1 MRDRLTR
8 ARRTVAAGVVL
19 SALASAAVLH
29 STGTAAHAVVARQ
42 HLAIPSYFWPG
53 ASWDAVIAH
62 AGAIDI
68 AVVNVDSGPGTA
80 RVTTFATTV
89 AAARLRGIRVVG
101 YVHTGYSARPLA
113 EVLTDID
120 RYYAWYGVDGVFVDE
135 VPSDCAQG
143 SYYGS
148 VADRIRTHGEHLV
161 VVNPGTNPEECAAGF
176 SDVIVNFEGTA
187 GEYQTWSPAS
197 WTGGYP
203 ADRFWHLIYGA
214 DATDVSSL
222 VSLSGERNAAHVYV
236 TDDAMPNPW
245 DALPGPSAWSSLL
258 GAVSGRSAA
267 PNAIPLDPGAPRG
280 AAPSAM
286 APSTVAP
293 VGNPP
298 EGPAVPGPAPSSLPP
313 PAATLPAATLPAT
326 TLPPDPT
333 PTAAADPPSIPAGL
347 TTAWAASTA
356 VVFTV
361 VVRSEPGAPVAAPL
375 REPPLLRVATVAE
388 PVQVAQVPKSDVAR
402 ASRAPAL
409 ARLLS
414 PSAAPRPLAV
424 TARPVPPAP
433 CPRPGQRA
441 AACAPTGAAIH

>member
-8 ARRTVAAGVVL
+8 VRRTVAAGLAL
-19 SALASAAVLH
+19 SALATAVVLH
-29 STGTAAHAVVARQ
+29 STGTAAHAVVTRQ

-148 VADRIRTHGEHLV
+148 VADRVRTHAEHLV
-161 VVNPGTNPEECAAGF
+161 VVNPGTNPAECAAGF

-187 GEYQTWSPAS
+187 GEYQTWSPAL
-197 WTGGYP
+197 WTGGYS

-214 DATDVSSL
+214 DATDVSAL

-245 DALPGPSAWSSLL
+245 DALPGQSAWSSLL

-298 EGPAVPGPAPSSLPP
+298 EGPAVPGPAPTSLPP
-313 PAATLPAATLPAT
+313 TA
-326 TLPPDPT
+326 
-333 PTAAADPPSIPAGL
+333 TAAADPPSIPAIV
-347 TTAWAASTA
+347 TTPLATSTA
-356 VVFTV
+356 IVFTV
-361 VVRSEPGAPVAAPL
+361 VVRSEPGAPVAAPP
-375 REPPLLRVATVAE
+375 REPPLLRVAAVAE
-388 PVQVAQVPKSDVAR
+388 PVQVAQVPQPDVAG

-424 TARPVPPAP
+424 TARRVPPAP

-441 AACAPTGAAIH
+441 AACAATGAAIH